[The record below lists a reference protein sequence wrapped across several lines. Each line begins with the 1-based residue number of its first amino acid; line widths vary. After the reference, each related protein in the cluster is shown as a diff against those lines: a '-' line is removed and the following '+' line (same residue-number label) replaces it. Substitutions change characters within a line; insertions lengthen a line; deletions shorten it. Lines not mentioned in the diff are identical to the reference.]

1 MTSEAP
7 ERGFGIVGTGVIA
20 AMHAAAV
27 AALPRARLAAVTDVA
42 DGAAAAFA
50 AARGCAAEPGLDQL
64 LARPDVDVVCVCV
77 PSGLH
82 AEIGVRAAQAG
93 KHLVVEK
100 PIDVTLA
107 AADRLIEAARAA
119 GVALTVISQ
128 HRFDP
133 GLIELKR
140 LLGDGALGRLV
151 LAEASTKW
159 YRTQAYYDSAAWRG
173 TWAMDGGSLMN
184 QGIHYVD
191 LLRWCM
197 GPVTEVTA
205 VCATQAHQVEVED
218 TALAIVRFGSGAVG
232 TILSSTAA
240 YPGFPQRLEIT
251 GTDGTVIVE
260 DGRIVRRGGGRRGR
274 RGCWG
279 SWGCGRPGRDRGGQ
293 PRRADRRPA
302 GRGRGGART
311 RRGRP
316 GRPRRARDRPRR
328 VRVGAYRR
336 PSAAHRCAGVMTVTL
351 SGFADEISPDPRE
364 QLATLATE
372 SITHLELRSA
382 WSVSVAD
389 LTGAQLA
396 EFRAMLA
403 DAGVAVSAI
412 GSPIGKIPV
421 GAPIGPELD
430 RMRRVAATA
439 RELGT
444 TIVRVFSFF
453 IPAGEPPERYRAQV
467 IDRMAALAEIAA
479 GQGLVLA
486 HENEKEIFGDTPGR
500 CTDLITSVN
509 SPALRATFDAANFVQ
524 CGVRPFSEAYG
535 PLRPHLVYLQVKD
548 ALAATGEVVPAGQG
562 DGQMRETLAAL
573 RDSGFAG
580 VMSLEP
586 HLARAGRYGGFSGP
600 EGFTLAAR
608 SLKLILNELGI
619 SWR

>member
-1 MTSEAP
+1 VTSGAP

-20 AMHAAAV
+20 AMHAAAI
-27 AALPRARLAAVTDVA
+27 ATLPRARLAAVTDVA

-82 AEIGVRAAQAG
+82 AEVGVRAARAG

-100 PIDVTLA
+100 PVDVTLA

-260 DGRIVRRGGGRRGR
+260 DGRIVRRAFGKGTAGDPGEDANPDAGAVGALGGHGAAADPAAIEVASHAAQIADLLAAVEEGRAPAVDGQA
-274 RGCWG
+274 
-279 SWGCGRPGRDRGGQ
+279 GRDALEIV
-293 PRRADRRPA
+293 RAVYES
-302 GRGRGGART
+302 ART
-311 RRGRP
+311 GAP
-316 GRPRRARDRPRR
+316 
-328 VRVGAYRR
+328 VG
-336 PSAAHRCAGVMTVTL
+336 
-351 SGFADEISPDPRE
+351 
-364 QLATLATE
+364 
-372 SITHLELRSA
+372 
-382 WSVSVAD
+382 
-389 LTGAQLA
+389 LTG
-396 EFRAMLA
+396 
-403 DAGVAVSAI
+403 S
-412 GSPIGKIPV
+412 
-421 GAPIGPELD
+421 
-430 RMRRVAATA
+430 
-439 RELGT
+439 
-444 TIVRVFSFF
+444 
-453 IPAGEPPERYRAQV
+453 
-467 IDRMAALAEIAA
+467 
-479 GQGLVLA
+479 
-486 HENEKEIFGDTPGR
+486 
-500 CTDLITSVN
+500 
-509 SPALRATFDAANFVQ
+509 
-524 CGVRPFSEAYG
+524 
-535 PLRPHLVYLQVKD
+535 
-548 ALAATGEVVPAGQG
+548 
-562 DGQMRETLAAL
+562 
-573 RDSGFAG
+573 
-580 VMSLEP
+580 
-586 HLARAGRYGGFSGP
+586 
-600 EGFTLAAR
+600 
-608 SLKLILNELGI
+608 
-619 SWR
+619 